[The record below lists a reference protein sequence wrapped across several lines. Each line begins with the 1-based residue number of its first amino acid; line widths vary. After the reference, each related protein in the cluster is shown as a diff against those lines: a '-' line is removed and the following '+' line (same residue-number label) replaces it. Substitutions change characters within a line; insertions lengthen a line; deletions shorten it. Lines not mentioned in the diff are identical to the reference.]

1 MRKCAFPFRMDAN
14 GVKKMNE
21 TTKVSNVYFTWPVR
35 ADGDLMPF

>member
-14 GVKKMNE
+14 GVQEINE
-21 TTKVSNVYFTWPVR
+21 TTKVSNVYFTWPEG